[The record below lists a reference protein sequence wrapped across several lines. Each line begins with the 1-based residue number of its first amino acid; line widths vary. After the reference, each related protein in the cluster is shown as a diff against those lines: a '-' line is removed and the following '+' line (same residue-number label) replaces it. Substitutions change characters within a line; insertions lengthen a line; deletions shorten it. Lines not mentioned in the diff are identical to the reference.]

1 MSGAKRFLIRLIATP
16 IMVGFVLGVVY
27 LDFKRGETFWL
38 RFFVGAIGL
47 FALAEVYSMG
57 RHRGL
62 GPAKVLGC
70 VAVFFA
76 ISLPP
81 WSALATLGFTLYV
94 MVKLVFGRM
103 TFSVEDAGFTL
114 LGFFYV
120 SLFQLLW
127 AVPLSFAYYTWFLV
141 YLLAASKVP
150 DMAAYLVGKAIG
162 RHRMAPVLSPNKTW
176 EGGIG
181 GFVAGTAAGAAVIL
195 LSPLREA
202 FGRVPEAVLITMS
215 SVITIGAIVGDL
227 VKSALKRWAG
237 VKDSRALLPEIGGIL
252 DIADSFLISAPAAYL
267 MVSVLS
273 QLY

>member
-47 FALAEVYSMG
+47 FALDEVYSMG

-62 GPAKVLGC
+62 RPANVLGC

-76 ISLPP
+76 ISLPQ
-81 WSALATLGFTLYV
+81 WSAPATLGFTLYV
-94 MVKLVFGRM
+94 IVKLVFGRM

-120 SLFQLLW
+120 GLFRLLW
-127 AVPLSFAYYTWFLV
+127 EVPLRFAYYTWFLV

-181 GFVAGTAAGAAVIL
+181 GFVAGTAAGAAVMF
-195 LSPLREA
+195 LSPLRDA
-202 FGRVPEAVLITMS
+202 FGRVPGAVLITMS

-237 VKDSRALLPEIGGIL
+237 VKDSSALLPEIGGIL
-252 DIADSFLISAPAAYL
+252 DIADSFLISAPVAYL

-273 QLY
+273 RLY